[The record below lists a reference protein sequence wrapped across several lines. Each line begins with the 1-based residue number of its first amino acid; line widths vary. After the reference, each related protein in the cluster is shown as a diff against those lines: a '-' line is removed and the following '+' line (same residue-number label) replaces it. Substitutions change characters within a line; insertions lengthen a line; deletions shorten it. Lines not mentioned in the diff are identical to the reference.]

1 MWFQCKINLHRP
13 QDQQDD
19 RRHSRKRTLQ
29 IDTEEV
35 EQKDQQDKETLAA
48 TDEEPESTVRS
59 SHVREKVK
67 SKSKG
72 RKQRKQAESAERSLP
87 TSTVKLKRRKKRKI
101 SGSAAS
107 KLSSARLKS
116 YGL

>member
-1 MWFQCKINLHRP
+1 MWFQCKITYRP

-19 RRHSRKRTLQ
+19 RRRSRKRTLQ
-29 IDTEEV
+29 IDTEEMD
-35 EQKDQQDKETLAA
+35 QKDQQDKETVAA

-59 SHVREKVK
+59 SLVREKVK
-67 SKSKG
+67 TKSKG

>member
-1 MWFQCKINLHRP
+1 M
-13 QDQQDD
+13 
-19 RRHSRKRTLQ
+19 
-29 IDTEEV
+29 
-35 EQKDQQDKETLAA
+35 EQKDQQDKETMAA
-48 TDEEPESTVRS
+48 TDEEPESTVS
-59 SHVREKVK
+59 SLVREKVK

-72 RKQRKQAESAERSLP
+72 RKQRKQAGSAERSLP

-107 KLSSARLKS
+107 KLSSARLNS